1 MRTPPACAGFW
12 GNPLARPQ
20 IEYYPGEGVFPP
32 CKLPSNSLPNR
43 SCPGAPTFC
52 RTESRQRFAKEAFPL
67 FGISPS
73 GSSLHSIGEGW
84 KKVENRKLSQL
95 FYATDA
101 ILAFV
106 FVNKSSAVTREFIKG
121 GGWPP
126 PLSFLKV
133 SGVSKGREEN
143 RNPLSPLWPLGTF
156 RQWKVP
162 PPGRAWGGNWMTIH
176 MDGNTLNSFDA
187 KLEKLHF

>member
-1 MRTPPACAGFW
+1 MENSIYSSKFREFFII
-12 GNPLARPQ
+12 PLTIQ
-20 IEYYPGEGVFPP
+20 QFY
-32 CKLPSNSLPNR
+32 LPNR
-43 SCPGAPTFC
+43 LSSNYPPNPLCRGAPTFC

-126 PLSFLKV
+126 PLSFVGWVVKRRE
-133 SGVSKGREEN
+133 GESK
-143 RNPLSPLWPLGTF
+143 PLP
-156 RQWKVP
+156 
-162 PPGRAWGGNWMTIH
+162 
-176 MDGNTLNSFDA
+176 SFFIFGYF
-187 KLEKLHF
+187 L